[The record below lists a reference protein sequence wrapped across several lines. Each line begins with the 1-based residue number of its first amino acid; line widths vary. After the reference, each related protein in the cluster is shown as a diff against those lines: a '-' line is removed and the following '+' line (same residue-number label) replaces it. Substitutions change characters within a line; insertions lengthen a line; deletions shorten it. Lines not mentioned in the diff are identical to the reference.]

1 MTLYRA
7 LAQLG
12 RLLTEFAE
20 RELER
25 RNTDPDPLVEQIRIA
40 WGRQQTRRSA

>member
-1 MTLYRA
+1 M
-7 LAQLG
+7 
-12 RLLTEFAE
+12 TEFAE

>member
-1 MTLYRA
+1 VTLYRA

-12 RLLTEFAE
+12 RLMTEFAE